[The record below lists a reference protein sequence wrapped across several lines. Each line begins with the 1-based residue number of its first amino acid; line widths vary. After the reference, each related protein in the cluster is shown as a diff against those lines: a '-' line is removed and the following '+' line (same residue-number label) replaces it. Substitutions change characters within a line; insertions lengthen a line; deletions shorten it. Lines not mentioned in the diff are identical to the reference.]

1 MPGAPASSFLREIE
15 GKPQGAVMRCA
26 IRLLSLSALLLAAA
40 SALAQPG
47 VQAPTETKE
56 TRQGRALAVRV
67 CSICHGIRLG
77 QASVAA
83 GAPNFYTVAMTPGM
97 TALALRVALQRPH
110 HSMPDLALTNDEL
123 RNVTAYI
130 LSLRPRSQQ

>member
-1 MPGAPASSFLREIE
+1 MQRAVRLASVL
-15 GKPQGAVMRCA
+15 
-26 IRLLSLSALLLAAA
+26 ALLLAAA
-40 SALAQPG
+40 PALAQPSA
-47 VQAPTETKE
+47 QAPTETNE
-56 TRQGRALAVRV
+56 VRQGRALAVRV

-77 QASVAA
+77 QPSTAA

-130 LSLRPRSQQ
+130 LSLRPRSRQ